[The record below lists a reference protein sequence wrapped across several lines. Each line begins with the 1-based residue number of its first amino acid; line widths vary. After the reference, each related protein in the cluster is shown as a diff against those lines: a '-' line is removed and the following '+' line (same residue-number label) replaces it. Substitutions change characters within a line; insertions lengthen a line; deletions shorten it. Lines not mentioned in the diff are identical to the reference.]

1 MRYAQQE
8 EARGERG
15 VKRKEKNGSARTTEE
30 GEGKKRAPRHS
41 PRGSNLSR
49 NPDRGGRAHEVG
61 RKKAEWINI
70 YSELMGLESR
80 SPSRGGT
87 RGGSYDGYCIVCTS
101 SGGISRT
108 PTCKIILR
116 EERMIGDRGGIVL
129 VGNEECGSS
138 KKGREK
144 KRGESER

>member
-1 MRYAQQE
+1 
-8 EARGERG
+8 
-15 VKRKEKNGSARTTEE
+15 
-30 GEGKKRAPRHS
+30 
-41 PRGSNLSR
+41 
-49 NPDRGGRAHEVG
+49 
-61 RKKAEWINI
+61 
-70 YSELMGLESR
+70 MGLESR

-87 RGGSYDGYCIVCTS
+87 RGSSYDGYWIVCTS

-116 EERMIGDRGGIVL
+116 EERKIGDRGGIVL
-129 VGNEECGSS
+129 VGKEECGSS

>member
-8 EARGERG
+8 EARGVRSKQ
-15 VKRKEKNGSARTTEE
+15 KRKEWLGKNHRRRGR
-30 GEGKKRAPRHS
+30 KKRAPRHS

-61 RKKAEWINI
+61 GKKAEWINI

-87 RGGSYDGYCIVCTS
+87 RGSSYDGYCIVCTS

-116 EERMIGDRGGIVL
+116 EERKIGNRGGIVV
-129 VGNEECGSS
+129 VGKEECGSS